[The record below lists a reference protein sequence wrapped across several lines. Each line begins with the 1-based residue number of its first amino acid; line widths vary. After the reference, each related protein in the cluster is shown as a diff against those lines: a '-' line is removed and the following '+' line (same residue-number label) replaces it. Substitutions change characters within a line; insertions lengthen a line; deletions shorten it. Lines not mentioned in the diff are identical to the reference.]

1 MSVQTIAPLPPSFTL
16 ADMLAVFS
24 FTRQNLYQ
32 SGLLGHIVRY
42 PVSGAR
48 NGGPS
53 TGVWVYDA
61 DSVLDWARRLAR
73 RHILVEWGLLS
84 KTSPLP
90 NAPADGKMRTIL
102 ACLPQSKQALLSA
115 SAGHEANLDT
125 QCPKC
130 GRFALRHPEQ
140 TDRIRCQAGH
150 DTGALLTAATVRRR
164 SLKTPR

>member
-1 MSVQTIAPLPPSFTL
+1 
-16 ADMLAVFS
+16 MLAVFS

-32 SGLLGHIVRY
+32 SGLLDHIVRY
-42 PVSGAR
+42 PVSGVR

-90 NAPADGKMRTIL
+90 NAPADGKPRTIL

-115 SAGHEANLDT
+115 SASHATNLDA

-130 GRFALRHPEQ
+130 GQFALRHPEQ
-140 TDRIRCQAGH
+140 TNRIRCQAGH
-150 DTGALLTAATVRRR
+150 DTDALRATATVRRR
-164 SLKTPR
+164 PPRKTSR